1 MQKDIESSD
10 VKEFGRLPGGQLVQ
24 RMILENASGMRV
36 AVITYGAIIQQI
48 LVPDRDGRVADVVL
62 GFDNLEGYLGPHPYF
77 GALVGRYANRIAKGR
92 FTIGD
97 EDYVLATNNGPNAIH
112 GGIKG
117 FDKVLWDIIAEVS
130 SNRCVLRYVSADG
143 EEGYPGKLTTTV
155 TYTLTDDNEL
165 RLDYEAVTD
174 RPTVVNLTDHS
185 YFNLAGAGNG
195 DVIDH
200 VVTIDA
206 DHFTPVDETLIPTGE
221 VRPVADTP
229 FDLRRAT
236 PIGAC
241 IDGSDTQLEYGLGY
255 DHNWVL
261 NRKGGSLTLAAS
273 VFEPASGRVLKVYT
287 TEPGLQFYTGNNLDG
302 SDVGK
307 GATAYQSRYGFCM
320 ETQHFPD
327 SPNQP
332 EFPSTTLSPGETYRT
347 TTIYQFGCQS
357 AKPLR

>member
-1 MQKDIESSD
+1 MQENIESKD
-10 VKEFGRLPGGQLVQ
+10 VEDFGRLPDGQLVQ

-36 AVITYGAIIQQI
+36 AVITYGAIIQEI
-48 LVPDRDGRVADVVL
+48 SIPDRDGRVADVVL
-62 GFDNLEGYLGPHPYF
+62 GFDDLEGYLGPHPYF
-77 GALVGRYANRIAKGR
+77 GALVGRYANRIANGR
-92 FTIGD
+92 FSIGD
-97 EDYVLATNNGPNAIH
+97 DDHVLATNNGPNALH
-112 GGIKG
+112 GGIRG
-117 FDKVLWDIIAEVS
+117 FDKVVWEIVAKAS

-165 RLDYEAVTD
+165 RMDYQAVTD

-195 DVIDH
+195 DVLDH

-221 VRPVADTP
+221 LRPVDDTP

-236 PIGAC
+236 SIGEN
-241 IDGSDTQLEYGLGY
+241 IDDSDTQLKYGLGF

-261 NRKGGSLTLAAS
+261 NREDESLSLAAS
-273 VFEPASGRVLKVYT
+273 VFDPASGRVLKVYT

-307 GATAYQSRYGFCM
+307 GATAYHRRYGFCM

-332 EFPSTTLSPGETYRT
+332 EFPSTMLSPGETYRT
-347 TTIYQFGCQS
+347 TTTYQFGCRS
-357 AKPLR
+357 AK